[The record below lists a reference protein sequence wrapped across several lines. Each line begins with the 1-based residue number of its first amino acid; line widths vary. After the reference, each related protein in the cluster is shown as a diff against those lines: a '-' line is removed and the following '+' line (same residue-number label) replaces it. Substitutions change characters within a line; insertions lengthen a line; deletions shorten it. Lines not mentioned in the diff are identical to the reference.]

1 MRLVLTIEKLSKTYS
16 HNGSPPACALAE
28 VSFAVPRGSFV
39 SLLGPSG
46 CGKSTILQCVCGLMR
61 PTSGQVR
68 LGGREI
74 TSPPPEMALIFQN
87 AASSLFPWQTV
98 VENIRFVLR
107 RKPGSKR
114 EKTRTADAALAAVGL
129 SDFAGRY
136 PWQLSGGMQQRA
148 ALARGLAYGADIL
161 LLDEPFAS
169 VDAQTREDLED
180 LLATVAR
187 EQAKTV
193 LFVTHDIDE
202 AVYLSDTVV
211 VLTAPPASVAAAI
224 PIDLPNPRDQITT
237 REQRRFLDARRAIHA
252 LLHRGVK
259 GEECGRGVAPPTP
272 TPPGE

>member
-1 MRLVLTIEKLSKTYS
+1 MRHVLLIEELSKTYAQ
-16 HNGSPPACALAE
+16 NGSPPACALAG
-28 VSFAVPRGSFV
+28 VNFAVPRGAFV

-61 PTSGQVR
+61 PTSGHVR
-68 LGGREI
+68 LDGRDV

-87 AASSLFPWQTV
+87 AAASLFPWQTV
-98 VENIRFVLR
+98 AENIRFVLR
-107 RKPGSKR
+107 RKPGSKKDKEQAAR
-114 EKTRTADAALAAVGL
+114 EALASVGL
-129 SDFAGRY
+129 ADFADRY

-169 VDAQTREDLED
+169 VDAQTREELED

-202 AVYLSDTVV
+202 AVYLSDTVI
-211 VLTAPPASVAAAI
+211 VLTPPPAKVAATI
-224 PIDLPNPRDQITT
+224 TVELPTPRDQIST
-237 REQRRFLDARRAIHA
+237 REDRRFLDARRAIHA
-252 LLHRGVK
+252 LLRR
-259 GEECGRGVAPPTP
+259 EECGRGVAPPTP
-272 TPPGE
+272 SPPGE